1 MIDASFDHNFS
12 LKLQLIA
19 ARKRIAAL
27 ESGDMF
33 RRMVESYEKQLYLH
47 RKLIKKLRKELTDAH
62 LETIRVRNI
71 WWDALIEAQKGYE
84 KSLSDIEKK

>member
-71 WWDALIEAQKGYE
+71 WWDALI
-84 KSLSDIEKK
+84 